1 MTGGMVFNPT
11 EDQRRTVKALSGYG
25 VPQDG
30 IAIHI
35 GVDPKTLRKYFRDE
49 LDRGS
54 VEATAKVAQTLFHL
68 ATVERNVPSVI
79 FWMKARAGWRE
90 KHEIEFSARTA
101 REAADADLMRI
112 IEHSGG
118 LFDTGAADPVTRGA
132 MAPITAGPALV
143 SHAAGRAP
151 LDASWEAAAEGS
163 SDVI

>member
-1 MTGGMVFNPT
+1 MFEPT

-35 GVDPKTLRKYFRDE
+35 GVDPKTLRKHFRDE

-68 ATVERNVPSVI
+68 ATVERNVASVI

-90 KHEIEFSARTA
+90 TVRQEN
-101 REAADADLMRI
+101 
-112 IEHSGG
+112 
-118 LFDTGAADPVTRGA
+118 TGADGTPLTLQIVNYSQPDSEKPRNARL
-132 MAPITAGPALV
+132 PAL
-143 SHAAGRAP
+143 
-151 LDASWEAAAEGS
+151 
-163 SDVI
+163 SDIDRV